1 MTRKLKTALPTQKES
16 PIQYVHIKYVERGR
30 RQNVTEPWTL
40 QHRKPTYLQNKLQT
54 ARKITGIRHAKPSKQ
69 ACFRIPAWLTFGT
82 WTLDYWSPH
91 VKDGIGWCLPMSISS
106 TGSLPHLHHPSNM
119 PPIPPK
125 SITLLICKGL
135 QACAF
140 RYFVAW
146 KNLKRTWH
154 TKHLTDYHRW
164 TKPRLYKCVLHTEL
178 HVICIE
184 VLYIAT
190 SDSSSTSMFT
200 E

>member
-1 MTRKLKTALPTQKES
+1 MATSCYFTVPHKPKNTVPGAQVPWYGTTRNQQWIMTRKLKTALPTPKES

-125 SITLLICKGL
+125 SISVLICKGL
-135 QACAF
+135 QSVHF
-140 RYFVAW
+140 DILLPEKIW
-146 KNLKRTWH
+146 N
-154 TKHLTDYHRW
+154 
-164 TKPRLYKCVLHTEL
+164 EL
-178 HVICIE
+178 GIQNI
-184 VLYIAT
+184 
-190 SDSSSTSMFT
+190 
-200 E
+200 